1 MDNINIVFEDNDLMV
16 IEKPAGVLVHP
27 TFANEGGTVVSWL
40 LEKYPSIS
48 KLNWIDNTRPGIV
61 HRLDKDTSGLLIIAK
76 TPEILLSLQQ
86 QFKNHEVKKEYTAL
100 VFGKVNPEKGSVI
113 ADIARHKSKDKQTI
127 VSDYEDGGRASQT
140 DYETLNNYQY
150 KKQDLTLVLCK
161 PQSGRMH
168 QIRIHLKHIGY
179 PIIGDQMYFFKP
191 SRRLSKELDINR
203 QFLHATKITFTYP
216 KTKEIISFD
225 SKLANDL
232 NDVLQKVKS

>member
-1 MDNINIVFEDNDLMV
+1 MDNINIIFEDNDLMV

-27 TFANEGGTVVSWL
+27 TQANEEGTVVSWL
-40 LEKYPSIS
+40 LSKYPSLA

-76 TPEILLSLQQ
+76 KPETLEALQQ
-86 QFKNHEVKKEYTAL
+86 QFKDRKVKKEYTAL
-100 VFGKVNPEKGSVI
+100 VFGKVTPDKGSVI
-113 ADIARHKSKDKQTI
+113 ADIARSKNKNKQTI

-140 DYETLNNYQY
+140 DYETLQNYNH

-191 SRRLSKELDINR
+191 SRRLSKELNINR
-203 QFLHATKITFTYP
+203 QFLHATKITFTHP
-216 KTKEIISFD
+216 KTKEVLTFN
-225 SKLANDL
+225 SKLAPDL
-232 NDVLQKVKS
+232 ENVLNLIN